1 MSLSDFDRM
10 RNVRLP
16 NWGRD
21 GRRDPGRPDPEAGSG
36 SIYQLGRAD
45 RESLDEA
52 PEPPPPPI
60 DEKDAEWLDYLISK
74 KLPLEH
80 RHVICGYFYKRRESF
95 YPKVNAAV
103 RALLDAEYAEL

>member
-16 NWGRD
+16 NWGRW
-21 GRRDPGRPDPEAGSG
+21 GRQDSSRPDPEAGSG

-45 RESLDEA
+45 REATDEA
-52 PEPPPPPI
+52 PEPPPPRI
-60 DEKDAEWLDYLISK
+60 DDKDAEWLDGLIGK
-74 KLPLEH
+74 KIAVEH
-80 RHVICGYFYKRRESF
+80 RFVICGYFYKRKESF